1 MIKFYRKGAS
11 FMPMRSAL
19 AALKFR
25 KVKHGISLYS
35 LASWRLCGEK
45 VLKNLYLNTMNPQV
59 KKGVVIGVVAL
70 AVIVTSYLFFR
81 ESRSDASTKIP
92 DLVEYNFHIRP
103 ILSDRCFKCHGQD
116 AKQRKADLR
125 LDIEEDAYAAL
136 KKNPSAHALVPGKP
150 TASEVYLRVSTSD
163 TSLQMPPPSSNLSLT
178 ATEIKLIKKWIEQG
192 AKYQPHW
199 ALIAPKSY
207 PVPEAGSG
215 WAKNEIDHFVFAKL
229 DEKGLEPNGEADKER
244 LLRRVSLDITGL
256 PPTLEQQEQF
266 VKDNSPGAYEKS
278 VDALLANPHFGEKM
292 AIQWLD
298 IARYADSH
306 GYQDDGLRT
315 MWPWRD
321 WVIHAFNQNYPYS
334 QFLTWQLAGDLL
346 PNPTKEMLL
355 ATGFNRNH
363 KITQEGGVIDEEY
376 RIEYVSDRTNTFG
389 KAFLALTFECAKCH
403 DHKYDPISQKDYYST
418 FAFFNQVAEKGYQG
432 DIFSGTAADPP
443 RMTITAKDMN
453 SILAFINKRDT
464 AAVKVM
470 IMRDS
475 SVKRPTYILKRGAY
489 DAHDEIVTCN
499 TPKSVLSFDT
509 TRFAKNR
516 LGLAQW
522 LLDESHPLTARVFVN
537 RIWQEFFGRGIVKSS
552 GDFGMQGEPPSHPE
566 LLDWLAIDFRKNGWN
581 IKRLVKQIVMSAT
594 YRQSSEVTQQKRA
607 RDQEN
612 VFLSRAQRV
621 RLSAELVRDLVLASS
636 GLMVNEIG
644 GASVKPY
651 QPKGLWE
658 AATSGRG
665 VLKSYIQDHG
675 DKLYRRGMYTF
686 IKRTVPPP
694 SLLIMDASNRDQCEV
709 RRSRTNTPL
718 QALMMM
724 NDPLVL
730 ESSRVMAERLMQ
742 ENNSVAEKIAKA
754 FQLIIC
760 RKAKEK
766 EFSVL
771 QTYFE
776 NEQRLLAA
784 HQKAVGQLIDVG
796 EFKHEM
802 INDKVTLAALAEV
815 VMTIYNM
822 DEAITKS

>member
-1 MIKFYRKGAS
+1 MI
-11 FMPMRSAL
+11 
-19 AALKFR
+19 
-25 KVKHGISLYS
+25 I
-35 LASWRLCGEK
+35 
-45 VLKNLYLNTMNPQV
+45 LYLRSMGLAGKRAIV
-59 KKGVVIGVVAL
+59 LGVGAVTVLFAL
-70 AVIVTSYLFFR
+70 YLFLR
-81 ESRSDASTKIP
+81 ISGSSGTSKIP

-116 AKQRKADLR
+116 SKQRKADLR
-125 LDIEEDAYAAL
+125 LDLEDQAYASL
-136 KKNPSAHALVPGKP
+136 KKRPSVHALVPGRP
-150 TASEVYLRVSTSD
+150 SESEMYLRISSSD
-163 TSLQMPPPSSNLSLT
+163 TSIQMPPPASNLSLNP
-178 ATEIKLIKKWIEQG
+178 TEIKLIKKWIEQG

-199 ALIAPKSY
+199 ALIPPKSY
-207 PVPEAGSG
+207 PLPETKTG
-215 WAKNEIDHFVFAKL
+215 WAKNEIDHFILAKM
-229 DEKGLEPNGEADKER
+229 DEKGLEPNQEADKER
-244 LLRRVSLDITGL
+244 LLRRVSLDLTGL
-256 PPTLEQQEQF
+256 PPSLEQQERF
-266 VKDNSPGAYEKS
+266 LKDNSPEGYEKT
-278 VDALLANPHFGEKM
+278 VDELLADRHYGEKM

-334 QFLTWQLAGDLL
+334 QFITWQLAGDLL
-346 PNPTKEMLL
+346 PNPTKEMQL

-376 RIEYVSDRTNTFG
+376 RIEYVSDRTSTFG

-443 RMTITAKDMN
+443 RMTITAADFN
-453 SILAFINKRDT
+453 SVLQFINKTDT

-475 SVKRPTYILKRGAY
+475 SVRRTTFLLKRGAY
-489 DAHDEIVTCN
+489 DAPGEAMTCN
-499 TPKSVLSFDT
+499 TPTAILPFDT

-516 LGLAQW
+516 LGLSQW
-522 LLDESHPLTARVFVN
+522 LLDEHHPLTARVFVN
-537 RIWQEFFGRGIVKSS
+537 RIWQELFGRGIVKSS

-594 YRQSSEVTQQKRA
+594 YRQSSEVTKEKLSM
-607 RDQEN
+607 DPEN
-612 VFLSRAQRV
+612 AFLARAQRM
-621 RLSAELVRDLVLASS
+621 RLSAELVRDLVLSSS
-636 GLMVNEIG
+636 GLLVNEIG

-675 DKLYRRGMYTF
+675 NKLYRRGMYTF

-709 RRSRTNTPL
+709 KRSRTNTPL

-730 ESSRVMAERLMQ
+730 ESSRVLAERLML
-742 ENNSVAEKIAKA
+742 EKNSITEKITKA

-760 RKAKEK
+760 RKAKSK
-766 EFSVL
+766 ELSLL

-776 NEQRLLAA
+776 NEQKLLSGNDKAA
-784 HQKAVGQLIDVG
+784 THLIKVG
-796 EFKHEM
+796 EFRHEL
-802 INDKVTLAALAEV
+802 IDDKVTLAALAEV
-815 VMTIYNM
+815 VMIIYNM
-822 DEAITKS
+822 DEAITRS